1 MLLNI
6 GKSTRRTEDHRFIV
20 GAGRYTADIN
30 LSGQLHLYVLR
41 SPVAHATIK
50 SIDVAVAA
58 AMPDVAGIATAA
70 DLGRAGIG
78 SMPTVWT
85 VTDKYGDPM
94 REPVRPILAADKVVY
109 VGEPIAA
116 VFATSR
122 EAARDAAERIEL
134 ELEDLPVLTDSVQAL
149 ANDAPRIWDAIPSN
163 CAFEAELGDAAQV
176 EAAFAGA
183 AHVIRTDVVQNRLV
197 SNPMEP
203 RAALCSYDRAT
214 GEYTLYLT
222 NQNPHLA
229 RYVNCRYTL
238 DIPESKLRVI
248 APDVGGGFGAKVYQY
263 HEEILAIWGA
273 KHLCRPVKWVA
284 DRTEAFLSD
293 AQARDHVTD
302 AAIALDKDG
311 HITALHVHTLANLGA
326 YISMFGASV
335 PAGSYAMMLPGPY
348 AIPAFHAEVTGV
360 FTNTVPVDA
369 YRGAGQPEAAFVM
382 ERLIEAAALETG
394 IDHVEL
400 RRRNFIPQDAFPY
413 ASSAGWI
420 YDSGDYG
427 ACLDAALN
435 AADFNGFEARRTAAH
450 KQGKLRGVGI
460 CSYVEAAGPGHS
472 QFMIAAGAK
481 VPGYE
486 VGTVRVNPDGT
497 VTALTGSHS
506 HGQGHETTFAQVV
519 ADHLQVPFEDV
530 EIVHGDTGEVP
541 FGVGTWG
548 SRSLSVG
555 GSALVIGADK
565 VIVKAKRIA
574 AHMLDADADDMEYID
589 GFFKVRGSDRILSF
603 KDVAHEAYLPGNY
616 PLDELEPG
624 LEETTYYHPP
634 AGGTFP
640 AGTHCCEVEIDPD
653 TGEIEIIG
661 YWVSDDLGKIV
672 NPMIVEG
679 QVQGG
684 VAQGIG
690 QAQLEDAVYDAD
702 SGQLMTASF
711 LDYCMP
717 RADDLPMFHVDSIDG
732 YTPNNPL
739 GAKGCGEAGAIG
751 APGAVINAVHDA
763 LRTIG
768 VEAVTMPA
776 TPQKIWSAIAA
787 AANR

>member
-1 MLLNI
+1 MLPKI
-6 GKSTRRTEDHRFIV
+6 GTPMRRTEDRRFIS

-30 LSGQLHLYVLR
+30 LPGQLYLYVLR
-41 SPVAHATIK
+41 SPVAHAKIK
-50 SIDVAVAA
+50 SIDTATAA
-58 AMPDVAGIATAA
+58 AMPDVAGIATGKDIA
-70 DLGRAGIG
+70 RAGIR

-85 VTDKYGDPM
+85 VTDKSGVPM
-94 REPVRPILAADKVVY
+94 REPVRPILAGDKVAY
-109 VGEPIAA
+109 VGEPVAA
-116 VFATSR
+116 VFAASLA
-122 EAARDAAERIEL
+122 AARDAAEHITLSL
-134 ELEDLPVLTDSVQAL
+134 EELPVIIDSVQAL
-149 ANDAPRIWDAIPSN
+149 ADNAHRIWDDIPSN
-163 CAFEAELGDAAQV
+163 CAFESELGDAARV
-176 EAAFAGA
+176 DAAFAQA
-183 AHVIRTDVVQNRLV
+183 AHLVRTDIVQNRLV

-203 RAALCSYDRAT
+203 RAALCGYEPALD
-214 GEYTLYLT
+214 EYTLYLS
-222 NQNPHLA
+222 NQNPHLW
-229 RYVNCRYTL
+229 RYVNCRDTL
-238 DIPESKLRVI
+238 DIPEAKLRVI

-273 KHLCRPVKWVA
+273 KHLGRPVKWVG
-284 DRTEAFLSD
+284 DRTETFLSD
-293 AQARDHVTD
+293 AQARDHVTH
-302 AAIALDKDG
+302 AEMALDKDG
-311 HITALHVHTLANLGA
+311 RITALRVRTLANLGA

-348 AIPAFHAEVTGV
+348 AIPAFHSEVKGI

-382 ERLIEAAALETG
+382 ERLIETAAIETG
-394 IDHVEL
+394 IDRVEL
-400 RRRNFIPQDAFPY
+400 RRRNFIPKDAFPY
-413 ASSAGWI
+413 ESSAGWI
-420 YDSGDYG
+420 YDTGDYG
-427 ACLDAALN
+427 ACLDAALG
-435 AADFNGFEARRTAAH
+435 AAEFDGFETRRAASV
-450 KQGKLRGVGI
+450 KLGKLRGVGI
-460 CSYVEAAGPGHS
+460 CAYVEAAGAGHS

-481 VPGYE
+481 IPGYE

-530 EIVHGDTGEVP
+530 EIVHGDTGQVP

-548 SRSLSVG
+548 SRSLSAG
-555 GSALVIGADK
+555 GSALVVGIDK
-565 VIVKAKRIA
+565 VIVKGKRIA
-574 AHMLDADADDMEYID
+574 AHMLEAEADDMEYID

-603 KDVAHEAYLPGNY
+603 KDVAREAYLPGNY

-640 AGTHCCEVEIDPD
+640 SGTHCCEVEIDPE
-653 TGEIEIIG
+653 TGAIEIVG
-661 YWVSDDLGKIV
+661 YWVGDDFGKII

-690 QAQLEDAVYDAD
+690 QALLEDAIYDPD

-717 RADDLPMFHVDSIDG
+717 RADDLPAIHVDSIDG

-751 APGAVINAVHDA
+751 APGAVINAVYDA
-763 LRTIG
+763 LQAVG
-768 VEAVTMPA
+768 VDDVTMPA
-776 TPQKIWSAIAA
+776 TPYKVWSAIAA
-787 AANR
+787 ASR